1 MSACN
6 VGDLG
11 SIPGSGRS
19 PGEENGNPLQYS
31 CLENLMDRG
40 AWKATVHGAAK
51 SRTGLSGF
59 TFTFRLGNL
68 LWVLEL
74 SVLEN
79 SVCKF
84 LWYTCLQFVGSLLSS
99 SMVSNSA

>member
-1 MSACN
+1 
-6 VGDLG
+6 
-11 SIPGSGRS
+11 
-19 PGEENGNPLQYS
+19 
-31 CLENLMDRG
+31 MDRG

-99 SMVSNSA
+99 SMVRETQVLSLGWEDPLEKEVAIHSSTIAWKIPWTKEPGRL